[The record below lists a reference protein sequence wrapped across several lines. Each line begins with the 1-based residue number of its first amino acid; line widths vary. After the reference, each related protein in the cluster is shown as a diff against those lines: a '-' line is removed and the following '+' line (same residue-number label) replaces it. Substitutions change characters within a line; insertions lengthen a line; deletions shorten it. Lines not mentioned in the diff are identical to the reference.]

1 MTAAH
6 CIFDEYGM
14 VRKKSL
20 TEVYLGVHSLTDLEN
35 KYGVEKFIFDKR
47 FSILD
52 GKLDHDFAILRLSEN
67 VQFNSN
73 VYPICIPKSEF
84 DDFDRLVVAGWG
96 KLSAFE
102 GAPNSLNE
110 VEVEYIDSKYNLNW
124 DEYFISKLLLFLLI
138 FVLKTGDRCNKLNY
152 DFALKS
158 QGLIEK
164 YAGQYS
170 NMINPIHDSHMCAID
185 TLTGAGAC
193 IGDSGGPLMYKN
205 PDNNRWY
212 AIGIVS
218 GGYGVCGSVQVPTLY
233 TIVAKYKNFIKRY
246 AAGSKIC
253 PI

>member
-110 VEVEYIDSKYNLNW
+110 VEVEYIDSKYNLN
-124 DEYFISKLLLFLLI
+124 
-138 FVLKTGDRCNKLNY
+138 
-152 DFALKS
+152 
-158 QGLIEK
+158 
-164 YAGQYS
+164 
-170 NMINPIHDSHMCAID
+170 
-185 TLTGAGAC
+185 
-193 IGDSGGPLMYKN
+193 
-205 PDNNRWY
+205 
-212 AIGIVS
+212 
-218 GGYGVCGSVQVPTLY
+218 
-233 TIVAKYKNFIKRY
+233 
-246 AAGSKIC
+246 
-253 PI
+253 